1 MFTIAFGFWYGFWM
15 SINFGLDLSPHHC
28 FHTPCR
34 NSEEQNVDLTLSD
47 DLERIVIKKVQAK
60 YNKITMNTIRDAT
73 INCPDLQFT
82 VG

>member
-1 MFTIAFGFWYGFWM
+1 MIFRKGCINIADF
-15 SINFGLDLSPHHC
+15 LS
-28 FHTPCR
+28 R
-34 NSEEQNVDLTLSD
+34 NSEQQSVDSEEQNVDLTLSD
-47 DLERIVIKKVQAK
+47 DLEQIVIKKVQAK

>member
-1 MFTIAFGFWYGFWM
+1 MIFRKGRINIADFI
-15 SINFGLDLSPHHC
+15 SQNSKQQSVD
-28 FHTPCR
+28 
-34 NSEEQNVDLTLSD
+34 SEEQNVDLTLSD
-47 DLERIVIKKVQAK
+47 DLEWIVIKKVQAK